1 MNWKNG
7 HYTLTRME
15 CHSKRDELGVCCLQY
30 DDNKIVSG
38 HRDST
43 IKVCVC
49 TECMRYCVDVYIQAC
64 TELVVYL
71 LCCVPIV
78 S

>member
-1 MNWKNG
+1 MNWKSG
-7 HYTLTRME
+7 DYTLTRIE
-15 CHSKRDELGVCCLQY
+15 CHSKKDKPGVLCLQY

-49 TECMRYCVDVYIQAC
+49 TERVYCVDVYTIM
-64 TELVVYL
+64 Y
-71 LCCVPIV
+71 
-78 S
+78 

>member
-1 MNWKNG
+1 MNWKSG
-7 HYTLTRME
+7 DYTLTHIE
-15 CHSKRDELGVCCLQY
+15 CHSKKDKQGVDCLHY

-49 TECMRYCVDVYIQAC
+49 TECV
-64 TELVVYL
+64 
-71 LCCVPIV
+71 
-78 S
+78 